1 MADKSGEENLNI
13 PTNNQSENRS
23 DEIIPTTDTDSI
35 TQNQEIENME
45 VHHHPHVEKKN
56 FKEYFLE
63 FLMIFLAVTLG
74 FFAENIRE
82 HFVNSEKEKNYM
94 EGMLQDL
101 EKDTAAI
108 SYDIGFKNLIVK
120 KMDSALNIPIV
131 NLRSI
136 PTQDTF
142 FHHFFFYYSW
152 PSGFNRH
159 DITIAQLKNTG
170 GFSVIRKQTVL
181 KAINELNSFYESPL
195 EFNQN
200 IYNEHWNKLDQFA
213 MQLIKLPSPP
223 PDIDDPLY
231 YSYPHNAEVF
241 TQYDTPM
248 IEQLYSFTQF
258 EKSDIIIIIE
268 NEKHYREEAAKLI
281 ELIKKEYNLANE

>member
-1 MADKSGEENLNI
+1 MSEEENTFPENANSGELKGDESNLQGRHVEAGKKCE
-13 PTNNQSENRS
+13 PFANQSS
-23 DEIIPTTDTDSI
+23 
-35 TQNQEIENME
+35 IENME
-45 VHHHPHVEKKN
+45 VHHHPDLHRKRKN
-56 FKEYFLE
+56 FKEYILE

-101 EKDTAAI
+101 EKDTADI
-108 SYDIGFKNLIVK
+108 SNDIGFKNLIVK

-152 PSGFNRH
+152 PSSFNRH
-159 DITIAQLKNTG
+159 DITITQLKNTG

-195 EFNQN
+195 QFNQN

-213 MQLIKLPSPP
+213 MQLIRLPSPP
-223 PDIDDPLY
+223 
-231 YSYPHNAEVF
+231 
-241 TQYDTPM
+241 
-248 IEQLYSFTQF
+248 
-258 EKSDIIIIIE
+258 
-268 NEKHYREEAAKLI
+268 
-281 ELIKKEYNLANE
+281 EYG

>member
-1 MADKSGEENLNI
+1 MAENINDDTSNNPATLQTENLSKEI
-13 PTNNQSENRS
+13 TLPDT
-23 DEIIPTTDTDSI
+23 EIITSK
-35 TQNQEIENME
+35 QETENME
-45 VHHHPHVEKKN
+45 VHHHPKVEKKN

-63 FLMIFLAVTLG
+63 FIMIFLAVTLG
-74 FFAENIRE
+74 FFAENYRE
-82 HFVNSEKEKNYM
+82 HIVNREKENTYM

-101 EKDTAAI
+101 EKDMATI
-108 SYDIGFKNLIVK
+108 SSDIRFKTLIIK
-120 KMDSALNIPIV
+120 KMDSALNIPAI

-142 FHHFFFYYSW
+142 FHHFFFFYSW

-159 DITIAQLKNTG
+159 DITIAQLKNAG

-181 KAINELNSFYESPL
+181 KAINELNSFYESTL
-195 EFNQN
+195 QFNQN

-223 PDIDDPLY
+223 PGIDDPLY
-231 YSYPHNAEVF
+231 YSYPHNAEFF
-241 TQYDTPM
+241 TRYDTPM

-268 NEKHYREEAAKLI
+268 NEKHYRDEAAKLI
-281 ELIKKEYNLANE
+281 GLIKKEYNLASG

>member
-1 MADKSGEENLNI
+1 MTGKSDEGNLNF
-13 PTNNQSENRS
+13 PTNNSENLS
-23 DEIIPTTDTDSI
+23 DEMTPASDTDTVI
-35 TQNQEIENME
+35 QNPEIHNME
-45 VHHHPHVEKKN
+45 VHHHPDLHHKSKKL
-56 FKEYFLE
+56 KEYFLE

-101 EKDTAAI
+101 EKDTVAI
-108 SYDIGFKNLIVK
+108 SNDIGFKNVIIK

-131 NLRSI
+131 NMRSI

-152 PSGFNRH
+152 PSGFNRR

-181 KAINELNSFYESPL
+181 KAINELNSFYEFPL
-195 EFNQN
+195 EFNQH
-200 IYNEHWNKLDQFA
+200 IYNEHWNKLNEFA
-213 MQLIKLPSPP
+213 MQLIRLPSPP
-223 PDIDDPLY
+223 PGIDDPLY
-231 YSYPHNAEVF
+231 LSYPHNVEVF
-241 TQYDTPM
+241 TRYDTPL

-258 EKSDIIIIIE
+258 EKSDIIIIIDD
-268 NEKHYREEAAKLI
+268 EKHYREEATKLI
-281 ELIKKEYNLANE
+281 ELIKKEYN

>member
-1 MADKSGEENLNI
+1 MPDNIIDDNLENL
-13 PTNNQSENRS
+13 PVPQSENLS
-23 DEIIPTTDTDSI
+23 DKIISITETDTISPK
-35 TQNQEIENME
+35 QETENME
-45 VHHHPHVEKKN
+45 VHHHPDLHHKPKKW
-56 FKEYFLE
+56 KEYFLE

-82 HFVNSEKEKNYM
+82 YFVNSEKEKNYM

-108 SYDIGFKNLIVK
+108 SYDIGLKNLIVK
-120 KMDSALNIPIV
+120 KMDSALNIPIA

-181 KAINELNSFYESPL
+181 KAINELNSFYEFPL

-200 IYNEHWNKLDQFA
+200 IYNGHWNKLDEFA
-213 MQLIKLPSPP
+213 MQLIRLPSPP
-223 PDIDDPLY
+223 LGMDDSLY
-231 YSYPHNAEVF
+231 NSYPHNAEVF
-241 TQYDTPM
+241 TRYDTPM
-248 IEQLYSFTQF
+248 IDQLYSFTQF
-258 EKSDIIIIIE
+258 EKSDIIIILD
-268 NEKHYREEAAKLI
+268 NEKHNREEATKLI
-281 ELIKKEYNLANE
+281 ALIKMEYN

>member
-1 MADKSGEENLNI
+1 VSEENITSENSKEEILNSKQEEV
-13 PTNNQSENRS
+13 TNNISQQETI
-23 DEIIPTTDTDSI
+23 EQTE
-35 TQNQEIENME
+35 TQPETENME
-45 VHHHPHVEKKN
+45 VHHHPHVGKKN
-56 FKEYFLE
+56 LKEYFLE

-101 EKDTAAI
+101 ERDTAAI

-159 DITIAQLKNTG
+159 DITIAQLKNAG

-200 IYNEHWNKLDQFA
+200 IYKEHWNKLDEFA
-213 MQLIKLPSPP
+213 MQLIRLPSPP
-223 PDIDDPLY
+223 PGIDDPLY
-231 YSYPHNAEVF
+231 HSYPHNAEVF
-241 TQYDTPM
+241 TRYDTPL

-258 EKSDIIIIIE
+258 EKSDIIIIID
-268 NEKHYREEAAKLI
+268 NEKHYREVATNLI
-281 ELIKKEYNLANE
+281 ELIKKEYN

>member
-1 MADKSGEENLNI
+1 MPEEQDI
-13 PTNNQSENRS
+13 PTRPLNE
-23 DEIIPTTDTDSI
+23 ELTADSI
-35 TQNQEIENME
+35 VQDSAISTSETKTPDME
-45 VHHHPHVEKKN
+45 VHHHPDLHHKRKN

-82 HFVNSEKEKNYM
+82 HLISGEKEKNYM

-200 IYNEHWNKLDQFA
+200 IYNEHWNKLDEFA
-213 MQLIKLPSPP
+213 MQLIRLPSPP
-223 PDIDDPLY
+223 PGIDDPLY
-231 YSYPHNAEVF
+231 HSYPHNAEVF
-241 TQYDTPM
+241 TRYDTPL

-258 EKSDIIIIIE
+258 EKSDIIIIID
-268 NEKHYREEAAKLI
+268 NEKHYREEATKLI
-281 ELIKKEYNLANE
+281 ELIKKEYN